1 MKSDNYPTAASA
13 WLDYFVG
20 NQNRGDALPWEH
32 TIELDEPLQSAL
44 VRTLQRFHL
53 GESGEGQWLKQW
65 AAEQGDDA
73 YCQTIA
79 LFVAEEQT
87 HSRWFGLL
95 LDNIGAPALKS
106 HWSDAIF
113 TKVRRAGGLHFE
125 LVTFLTAEIAGK
137 RLFAGI
143 ARNCTDPLVRAVF
156 GRIVKDESAHIAFH
170 IATLRAAFAGQSW
183 PSRVL
188 CRAGWRLLLA
198 AALIIVCLDQAVL
211 FKALG
216 LSRREFWA
224 QSFRLLAEVSGKIW
238 QKKARVSEVVG
249 ALQWD

>member
-1 MKSDNYPTAASA
+1 MQLDNYPTAARA
-13 WLDYFVG
+13 WLDYFVA

-32 TIELDEPLQSAL
+32 QIELDEPLQSAL

-53 GESGEGQWLKQW
+53 GESGEGEWLKRW
-65 AAEQGDDA
+65 AAAQGDGD
-73 YCQTIA
+73 YCRAIA

-95 LDNIGAPALKS
+95 LDNIGAPALQS

-113 TKVRRAGGLHFE
+113 TSVRRAGGLHFE

-137 RLFAGI
+137 QLFAGI
-143 ARNCTDPLVRAVF
+143 ARNCADPLVRAVF

-170 IATLRAAFAGQSW
+170 IATLRAAFAGQSRLRRALW
-183 PSRVL
+183 SVSWRV
-188 CRAGWRLLLA
+188 LLA
-198 AALIIVCLDQAVL
+198 AALLIICLDQAVL

-216 LSRREFWA
+216 LSRRKFWA
-224 QSFRLLAEVSGKIW
+224 QSFRLQTRISGKIW
-238 QKKARVSEVVG
+238 QKNARVAENFG